1 MTAPVRDDRFHFPVR
16 VRYSEID
23 SQNIV
28 FNSRYLEYCDAAVTE
43 YFRALG
49 FPPIDLVKVHGCNL
63 VVAHAEIDFLAP
75 GRFDDLLNV
84 FVRVAEIGRTSLTT
98 SIEIYPDQT
107 ERLAFRGRFVHVN
120 IDEAT
125 GKPVPVPARVREA
138 VAAAENLP

>member
-1 MTAPVRDDRFHFPVR
+1 MTAPQGAYHFHFPVR

-43 YFRALG
+43 YFRTLG

-84 FVRVAEIGRTSLTT
+84 FVRVAEMGRTSLTT
-98 SIEIYPDQT
+98 SIEIYPEPT
-107 ERLAFRGRFVHVN
+107 ETLAFRGRFVQVN
-120 IDEAT
+120 IDEAA
-125 GKPVPVPARVREA
+125 GRPVPVPANVREA
-138 VAAAENLP
+138 VVAFENWP